1 MVARIDSQ
9 GTLLQNKYALDPVPI
24 SPNELR
30 KALTGDF
37 EGFKYYFEN
46 LVQIQDKDTRR
57 LIHPKMNRG
66 QERIARRLFSYIA
79 KATRVERRK
88 DVVILSSRQ
97 IGKSVLVTSIINYVL
112 AFASGCENLTL
123 AYTLQTSGAAQSFLD
138 KKFLPLITGVHP
150 DIFPNIYKKSNANAL
165 SLYYS
170 DIRGKI
176 IRNSYC
182 DVVSAG
188 ANSIRSG
195 TVNIWI
201 ADEPSEYAHPEVTED
216 AISGAIPDYGFSL
229 VVFISTFSDRMSPYF
244 LNKVKTAI
252 EHPEEMDFIFVPW
265 FLVYGRKG
273 DGENVDLDNL
283 SEYERDVIVPAMKEE
298 NIPESEFADK
308 IGWYRTKS
316 LKISTMRYEYP
327 TTLEDI
333 LSITDDSAVFP
344 EPLLKKQE
352 ENLMTGQAYRLVTDN
367 LTGEVKAEMAEESDF
382 RVFVP
387 PKHGHRYKLIVDPI
401 TSFSEESDFFAMQI
415 WDDEGLEQVATFNGK
430 GYMIED
436 YADFAVAM
444 AKLYNRATICP
455 EVNVAEAFLVAVRQL
470 RYYNFFYTQGAVAA
484 RGKVRGGVKERVKQV
499 GIRTTASSKE
509 SMIEKIILLLSQDK
523 IIIHDSVL
531 IEQMRNFVKK
541 KKKRSDGSVTVR
553 MEAGKGHDD
562 QVACLWIY
570 AGSLTEKQLDGRKK
584 SEVFV
589 I

>member
-1 MVARIDSQ
+1 MATKLDSR

-24 SPNELR
+24 SPDELR
-30 KALTGDF
+30 KALSGDF

-57 LIHPKMNRG
+57 LIHPKMNKG

-112 AFASGCENLTL
+112 AFANGCENLTL

-170 DIRGKI
+170 DIRGRI

-252 EHPEEMDFIFVPW
+252 EHPEEMDFVFVPW

-273 DGENVDLDNL
+273 DGDGVDLETL
-283 SEYERDVIVPAMKEE
+283 SDYEKEVIIPAMKAEG
-298 NIPESEFADK
+298 ISPDEFADK

-333 LSITDDSAVFP
+333 LSITDDAMVFS
-344 EPLLKKQE
+344 EALLKKQE
-352 ENLMTGQAYRLVTDN
+352 PNILSGQPYRLVTDN
-367 LTGEVKAEMAEESDF
+367 LSGEVKAEPAEASDF
-382 RVFVP
+382 MVFVP
-387 PKHGHRYKLIVDPI
+387 PVATHRYKLIVDPI
-401 TSFSEESDFFAMQI
+401 TSFSEDSDYFAMQV
-415 WDDEGLEQVATFNGK
+415 WDDNTLEQVAAFNGK

-436 YADFAVAM
+436 YADFAVAI
-444 AKLYNRATICP
+444 AKLYNKAIICP
-455 EVNVAEAFLVAVRQL
+455 EANVAEAFLVAVRQL
-470 RYYNFFYTQGAVAA
+470 RYYNFFYTQGAGSIKGSHGA
-484 RGKVRGGVKERVKQV
+484 RERVRQV

-509 SMIEKIILLLSQDK
+509 SMIDKIILLLSQDK
-523 IIIHDSVL
+523 IKIHDSITL
-531 IEQMRNFVKK
+531 EQMRNFVKK
-541 KKKRSDGSVTVR
+541 KKKRSDGSVTIR
-553 MEAGKGHDD
+553 MEAQGHGHDD

-584 SEVFV
+584 SELFV
-589 I
+589 L

>member
-1 MVARIDSQ
+1 MATKLDSR

-24 SPNELR
+24 SPDELR
-30 KALTGDF
+30 KALSGDF

-57 LIHPKMNRG
+57 LIHPKMNKG

-112 AFASGCENLTL
+112 AFANGCENLTL

-170 DIRGKI
+170 DIRGRI

-252 EHPEEMDFIFVPW
+252 ENPEEMDFVFVPW

-273 DGENVDLDNL
+273 DGDGVDLETL
-283 SEYERDVIVPAMKEE
+283 SDYEKEVIIPAMKAEG
-298 NIPESEFADK
+298 ISPDEFADK

-333 LSITDDSAVFP
+333 LSITDDAMVFS
-344 EPLLKKQE
+344 EALLKKQE
-352 ENLMTGQAYRLVTDN
+352 PNILSGQPYRLVTDN
-367 LTGEVKAEMAEESDF
+367 LSGEVKAEPADASDF
-382 RVFVP
+382 MVFVP
-387 PKHGHRYKLIVDPI
+387 PVATHRYKLIVDPI
-401 TSFSEESDFFAMQI
+401 TSFSEDSDYFAMQV
-415 WDDEGLEQVATFNGK
+415 WDDNTLEQVATFNGK

-436 YADFAVAM
+436 YADFAVAI
-444 AKLYNRATICP
+444 AKLYNKAIICP
-455 EVNVAEAFLVAVRQL
+455 ETNVAEAFLVAVRQL
-470 RYYNFFYTQGAVAA
+470 RYYNFFYTQGAGSIKGS
-484 RGKVRGGVKERVKQV
+484 RGVKERVRQV

-509 SMIEKIILLLSQDK
+509 SMIDKIILLLSQDK
-523 IIIHDSVL
+523 IKIHDPITL
-531 IEQMRNFVKK
+531 EQMRSFVKK
-541 KKKRSDGSVTVR
+541 KKKRSDGSVSIR
-553 MEAGKGHDD
+553 MEAQGHGHDD

-584 SEVFV
+584 SELFV
-589 I
+589 L